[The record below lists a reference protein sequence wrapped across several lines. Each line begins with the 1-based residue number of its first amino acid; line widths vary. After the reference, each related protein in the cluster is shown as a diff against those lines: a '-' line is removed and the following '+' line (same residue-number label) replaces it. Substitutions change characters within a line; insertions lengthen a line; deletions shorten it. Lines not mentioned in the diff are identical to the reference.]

1 VIATSPE
8 ALLRKIRAVSQLLW
22 PDKDR
27 EVWFSLGENHEKA
40 SRFGLHQLR
49 NCLRFLIFA
58 GAASLAS
65 QAGNGVS
72 PKPVRSVPICSGVS
86 LSANYLA
93 LAGPDQGP
101 GFRFVLVNRTGREIK
116 LAEPVPSSS
125 HWYARTKGRWLWRA
139 SNGAGGSLVDAGNE
153 HGRVVVY
160 AAPAGAETKLLT
172 LPPHQSREWIESQ
185 QENPVLEYK
194 PGCPI
199 CSYPGEREYQV
210 VFAYAYLAVGS
221 QPAGLLS
228 CGLRSAPVP
237 MPPKS

>member
-1 VIATSPE
+1 MATSPK
-8 ALLRKIRAVSQLLW
+8 ALLRFFILA
-22 PDKDR
+22 
-27 EVWFSLGENHEKA
+27 
-40 SRFGLHQLR
+40 
-49 NCLRFLIFA
+49 C
-58 GAASLAS
+58 AASLAC

-72 PKPVRSVPICSGVS
+72 TKAVRSVPICPGVT

-101 GFRFVLVNRTGREIK
+101 GFRFVLVNRTGREIR
-116 LAEPVPSSS
+116 LAQPVPSSS
-125 HWYARTKGRWLWRA
+125 HWYARSHGRWLTRA
-139 SNGAGGSLVDAGNE
+139 SNGAGGSLLDAGNE

-160 AAPAGAETKLLT
+160 APPVGTETELLT
-172 LPPHQSREWIESQ
+172 LPPHQSREWTESQ
-185 QENPVLEYK
+185 RENPVLEYK

-210 VFAYAYLAVGS
+210 VFAYAYLAAAG
-221 QPAGLLS
+221 QPAGILS